1 MVLETLPGRARSP
14 QVARPVRKR
23 LAALAGRA
31 CALGFA
37 LLLSACSEDKP
48 EIAKGAPPLP
58 SVPVVELGATPVGT
72 YHEFTGRID
81 ASERVE
87 VTARVEG
94 LIEERL
100 FTEGEAVSAGQLL
113 FRLEKAPLEAAV
125 HQAEADL
132 AGAES
137 EVRQAHSQLERGRRL
152 QPRGYI
158 SKADL
163 DTLTGQETQAR
174 ARVESRKAA
183 LEQARLN
190 LSFADI
196 HAPFAGK
203 TGASAF
209 SVGSLVGPGKGTLV
223 EIVRLDPVH
232 TSFQVTQQEMLDY
245 KLSHHKE
252 MAGSHP
258 FLARL
263 RLPNGMDYPEPGS
276 IDFTAPEVNE
286 TTGTV
291 SIRATFT
298 NPDHLLLPG
307 MYVTLILE
315 GEKRVSRVLVP
326 QVAVRQS
333 LEGRSVLVVDAQNK
347 VHSRAIETGRRLG
360 AFFAVQSGL
369 EAGERVV
376 LIGGKTISGGEEI
389 KPVMKQVDRETG
401 AVTDLPAPDTQPA
414 TERPGA
420 V

>member
-1 MVLETLPGRARSP
+1 M
-14 QVARPVRKR
+14 
-23 LAALAGRA
+23 
-31 CALGFA
+31 
-37 LLLSACSEDKP
+37 
-48 EIAKGAPPLP
+48 
-58 SVPVVELGATPVGT
+58 
-72 YHEFTGRID
+72 
-81 ASERVE
+81 
-87 VTARVEG
+87 
-94 LIEERL
+94 
-100 FTEGEAVSAGQLL
+100 
-113 FRLEKAPLEAAV
+113 
-125 HQAEADL
+125 
-132 AGAES
+132 
-137 EVRQAHSQLERGRRL
+137 
-152 QPRGYI
+152 
-158 SKADL
+158 
-163 DTLTGQETQAR
+163 
-174 ARVESRKAA
+174 
-183 LEQARLN
+183 
-190 LSFADI
+190 
-196 HAPFAGK
+196 
-203 TGASAF
+203 
-209 SVGSLVGPGKGTLV
+209 GPGKGPLV

-232 TSFQVTQQEMLDY
+232 TSFQVPQQEVLDY
-245 KLSHHKE
+245 KLSHQRE

-286 TTGTV
+286 ATGTV
-291 SIRATFT
+291 SIRATFV

-315 GEKRVSRVLVP
+315 GEKRVPQVIVP

-333 LEGRSVLVVDAQNK
+333 LEGRSVLVVDEDNR

-401 AVTDLPAPDTQPA
+401 AVTDRPGADTQPA

>member
-1 MVLETLPGRARSP
+1 MHGLAR
-14 QVARPVRKR
+14 RRR
-23 LAALAGRA
+23 AALAGRA
-31 CALGFA
+31 GVLGFL
-37 LLLSACSEDKP
+37 LLLSACSEETSKVAP
-48 EIAKGAPPLP
+48 GAAQLP
-58 SVPVVELGATPVGT
+58 SVPVVRLESTPVGT
-72 YHEFTGRID
+72 YHEFAGRID

-94 LIEERL
+94 LIQERL
-100 FTEGEAVSAGQLL
+100 FAEGEAVNAGQLL

-163 DTLTGQETQAR
+163 ETLTGKETQAR
-174 ARVESRKAA
+174 ARVDSRKAA

-190 LSFADI
+190 LSFAEI

-203 TGASAF
+203 TSASSF
-209 SVGSLVGPGKGTLV
+209 STGSLVGPGKGPLV

-232 TSFQVTQQEMLDY
+232 TSFQVPQQEVLDY
-245 KLSHHKE
+245 KLSHQRE

-286 TTGTV
+286 ATGTV
-291 SIRATFT
+291 SIRATFV

-315 GEKRVSRVLVP
+315 GEKRVPQVIVP

-333 LEGRSVLVVDAQNK
+333 LEGRSVLVVDEDNR
-347 VHSRAIETGRRLG
+347 VHSRAIETGRRTGRIFLPCNPDW
-360 AFFAVQSGL
+360 
-369 EAGERVV
+369 
-376 LIGGKTISGGEEI
+376 
-389 KPVMKQVDRETG
+389 KPENG
-401 AVTDLPAPDTQPA
+401 WC
-414 TERPGA
+414 
-420 V
+420 